1 VKKLVRAG
9 ADPRLTPH
17 GARTP
22 ILLAAAAGDCDFVRY
37 LLDRGLD
44 PNSTAHVLQSC
55 QTQYRV
61 TPLMEGS
68 RVDDA
73 RTVALLLRRGAKL
86 EARDS
91 FGFTAAMIA
100 AQHGS
105 VRSLELLLDRG
116 ADVRTAGVNGW
127 TALSLARHNRERAVV
142 DLLRGAGEN
151 P

>member
-1 VKKLVRAG
+1 L
-9 ADPRLTPH
+9 
-17 GARTP
+17 
-22 ILLAAAAGDCDFVRY
+22 VRY

-44 PNSTAHVLQSC
+44 PNSTAHILQSC

-73 RTVALLLRRGAKL
+73 RTVALLLRRGANL

-105 VRSLELLLDRG
+105 VRSLKLLLDRR
-116 ADVRTAGVNGW
+116 ADVRTARVDGW
-127 TALSLARHNRERAVV
+127 TALSLARHNEERAVV